1 MRANRSK
8 DLRDR
13 NREEVVKKLLSQKDI
28 SRQEIIHTT
37 SLAPSTVSSLI
48 SELMN
53 EGMIRKIGVVG
64 ASGSGRKI
72 DVLTRV
78 PEYASIISISLTF
91 ENNHISLVDLGLNII
106 DSQELKF
113 NNTDEDAVTT
123 VLIDGINRMLQKF
136 ESSNIVAVSLAL
148 PHYPYNWNL
157 IQSTLKAAVSL
168 PLLMINNVEA
178 MAVHDHYS
186 LLENQEQESLFY
198 IFVGTGI
205 GSAFTINGNLY
216 RGVNGFASD
225 LGHIHMSDQ
234 NLTCRCGR
242 KGCLETVASEDSL
255 KKELSRISGHLVDT
269 PEEMIRILKSGLEQ
283 HTPFITETLRNAA
296 GYLAEAM
303 HTVIALLDP
312 SNIIV
317 CSRLNRLKPYY
328 SAMIE
333 ENLYTRF
340 GNRSPFSTTRE
351 YIDFN
356 RDSGVKGAAL
366 FAFLTLYCGKK

>member
-1 MRANRSK
+1 
-8 DLRDR
+8 
-13 NREEVVKKLLSQKDI
+13 
-28 SRQEIIHTT
+28 
-37 SLAPSTVSSLI
+37 
-48 SELMN
+48 
-53 EGMIRKIGVVG
+53 MIRKIGEVG
-64 ASGSGRKI
+64 TSGSGRKI

-91 ENNHISLVDLGLNII
+91 ENNHISLVDLGLNIL

-113 NNTDEDAVTT
+113 NNSDEDSVTIE
-123 VLIDGINRMLQKF
+123 LMHGINRMLQKF
-136 ESSNIVAVSLAL
+136 EGSNIVAVSLAL
-148 PHYPYNWNL
+148 PHHPYNWSL
-157 IQSTLKAAVSL
+157 IQNTLQTAMSL

-186 LLENQEQESLFY
+186 LIENQERESLFY

-205 GSAFTINGNLY
+205 GSAFIINGYLY

-225 LGHIHMSDQ
+225 LGHIHMTDQ
-234 NLTCRCGR
+234 NLSCRCGR

-255 KKELSRISGHLVDT
+255 KRVLSQVNGHLVESH
-269 PEEMIRILKSGLEQ
+269 EEMITIIKSGLEQ
-283 HTPFITETLRNAA
+283 HTPDITEPLKKAA

-312 SNIIV
+312 SHIIV
-317 CSRLNRLKPYY
+317 SSRLNRLNPYY
-328 SAMIE
+328 SGMIE
-333 ENLYTRF
+333 ESLYTRF
-340 GNRSPFSTTRE
+340 GNRSPFSITRD

-366 FAFLTLYCGKK
+366 FAYLTLYCGKK